1 MIQKRVLSNFIS
13 KYHLNGLIEK
23 VQWTSDTNVKMGF
36 VNDSKTLLGY
46 VTLKDINFPKGKL
59 GIFDTG
65 KLNKMLNILDG
76 ELLIDVKKTNGIP
89 AKLNLE
95 DTNYSISCNL
105 ADPSVIPSLPQPTIP
120 PTPASK
126 FEITQ
131 EFITRF
137 IKSKGALNEVEAFT
151 IETDEGFNGNE
162 LVFTL
167 GADTESNQIKFSVN
181 VDNDDYLSKSP
192 FNADLMKEI
201 LKANRTCFSGE
212 FFVYSEGLLAVK
224 FIEDNIESKY
234 YLIRNQK

>member
-1 MIQKRVLSNFIS
+1 MIQKRILSNFIS

-23 VQWTSDTNVKMGF
+23 VQWTSDTDVKMGF

-59 GIFDTG
+59 GIFNTG

-105 ADPSVIPSLPQPTIP
+105 ADPLIIPTLPPVTVP

-131 EFITRF
+131 EFINRF
-137 IKSKGALNEVEAFT
+137 IKSKDALSEVEAFT
-151 IETDEGFNGNE
+151 MQTDEGFNGNE

-167 GADTESNQIKFSVN
+167 GDESDSNQIKFSVN
-181 VDNDDYLSKSP
+181 VDNDDFLPKSP

-201 LKANRTCFSGE
+201 LKANRTCLSGE

-224 FIEDNIESKY
+224 FVEDNIESKY

>member
-23 VQWTSDTNVKMGF
+23 VQWTSDTDVKMGF

-137 IKSKGALNEVEAFT
+137 IKSKDALNEIEAFT
-151 IETDEGFNGNE
+151 VETDEGFNDNE

-167 GADTESNQIKFSVN
+167 GAETESNQIKFSVN

-201 LKANRTCFSGE
+201 LKANRTCLSGE

-224 FIEDNIESKY
+224 FVEDNIESKY

>member
-1 MIQKRVLSNFIS
+1 
-13 KYHLNGLIEK
+13 
-23 VQWTSDTNVKMGF
+23 
-36 VNDSKTLLGY
+36 
-46 VTLKDINFPKGKL
+46 
-59 GIFDTG
+59 
-65 KLNKMLNILDG
+65 MLNILDG
-76 ELLIDVKKTNGIP
+76 ELLIDIKKTNGIP

-137 IKSKGALNEVEAFT
+137 IKSKDALNEIEAFT
-151 IETDEGFNGNE
+151 VETDEGFNGNE

-167 GADTESNQIKFSVN
+167 GAETESNQIKFSVN
-181 VDNDDYLSKSP
+181 VDNDNYLSKSP

-201 LKANRTCFSGE
+201 LKANRTCLSGE
-212 FFVYSEGLLAVK
+212 FFVYSEGLLAMK

>member
-1 MIQKRVLSNFIS
+1 MIQKRILSNFIS

-23 VQWTSDTNVKMGF
+23 VQWSSDNGIKMGF
-36 VNDSKTLLGY
+36 VNNSKTLLGF
-46 VTLKDINFPKGKL
+46 VTLKDIEFPSGKL

-89 AKLNLE
+89 AKLNME

-126 FEITQ
+126 FDITQ
-131 EFITRF
+131 EFINRF
-137 IKSKGALNEVEAFT
+137 IKSKDALNEVEAFT
-151 IETDEGFNGNE
+151 VETSEGFNGNE

-167 GADTESNQIKFSVN
+167 GAETESNQIRFSVG
-181 VDNDDYLSKSP
+181 VDNDDFLPKSP
-192 FNADLMKEI
+192 FNADLIKEI
-201 LKANRTCFSGE
+201 LKCNKACLSGE
-212 FFVYSEGLLAVK
+212 FFVYSEGLLMMK
-224 FIEDNIESKY
+224 FVEDNIESKY

>member
-23 VQWTSDTNVKMGF
+23 VQWNSDNDIKMGF
-36 VNDSKTLLGY
+36 VNDSKTLLGF
-46 VTLKDINFPKGKL
+46 VTLKDIEFPKGKL

-89 AKLNLE
+89 SKLNLE
-95 DTNYSISCNL
+95 DTNYSISSNL

-126 FEITQ
+126 FDITQ
-131 EFITRF
+131 EFINRF
-137 IKSKGALNEVEAFT
+137 IKSKDALSEVEAF
-151 IETDEGFNGNE
+151 IVETSEGFNGNE

-167 GADTESNQIKFSVN
+167 GAETESNQIRFSVG
-181 VDNDDYLSKSP
+181 VDNDDFLPKSP

-201 LKANRTCFSGE
+201 LKCNKACLSGE
-212 FFVYSEGLLAVK
+212 FFVYSEGLLMMK
-224 FIEDNIESKY
+224 FVEDNIESKY

>member
-1 MIQKRVLSNFIS
+1 MIQKKVLSNFIS

-23 VQWTSDTNVKMGF
+23 VQWTSDTDVKMGF

-76 ELLIDVKKTNGIP
+76 ELLIDIKKTNGIP

-137 IKSKGALNEVEAFT
+137 IKSKDALNEVEAFN

-181 VDNDDYLSKSP
+181 VDNDDYLPKSP

-201 LKANRTCFSGE
+201 LKANRTCLSGE

-224 FIEDNIESKY
+224 FVEDNIESKY

>member
-23 VQWTSDTNVKMGF
+23 VQWTSDTDVKMGF

-137 IKSKGALNEVEAFT
+137 IKSKDALNEVEAFT
-151 IETDEGFNGNE
+151 VETDEGFNGNE
-162 LVFTL
+162 LVFIL
-167 GADTESNQIKFSVN
+167 GAETESNQIKFSVN
-181 VDNDDYLSKSP
+181 VDNDDYLPKSP

-201 LKANRTCFSGE
+201 LKANRTCLSGE

-224 FIEDNIESKY
+224 FIEDYIESKY

>member
-1 MIQKRVLSNFIS
+1 MIQKRILSNFIS
-13 KYHLNGLIEK
+13 KYYLNGLIEK
-23 VQWTSDTNVKMGF
+23 VQWTSDTDVKMGF

-76 ELLIDVKKTNGIP
+76 ELLVDVNKN
-89 AKLNLE
+89 KLFLE

-137 IKSKGALNEVEAFT
+137 IKSKDALNEVEAFT

-167 GADTESNQIKFSVN
+167 GAETESNQIKFSVN
-181 VDNDDYLSKSP
+181 IDNDDYLSKSP

-201 LKANRTCFSGE
+201 LKANRTCLSGE
-212 FFVYSEGLLAVK
+212 FFVYSEGLLAIK
-224 FIEDNIESKY
+224 FVEDNIESKY

>member
-23 VQWTSDTNVKMGF
+23 VQWSSDNGIKMGF
-36 VNDSKTLLGY
+36 VNNSKTLLGF
-46 VTLKDINFPKGKL
+46 VTLKDIDFPSGKL

-89 AKLNLE
+89 AKLNME

-126 FEITQ
+126 FDITQ
-131 EFITRF
+131 EFINRF
-137 IKSKGALNEVEAFT
+137 IKSKDALNEVEAFT
-151 IETDEGFNGNE
+151 VETSEGFNGNE

-167 GADTESNQIKFSVN
+167 GAETESNQIRFSVG
-181 VDNDDYLSKSP
+181 VDNDDFLPKSP
-192 FNADLMKEI
+192 FNADLIKEI
-201 LKANRTCFSGE
+201 LKCNKACLSGE
-212 FFVYSEGLLAVK
+212 FFVYSEGLLMMK
-224 FIEDNIESKY
+224 FVEDNIESKY

>member
-1 MIQKRVLSNFIS
+1 MIQKRILSNFIS

-23 VQWTSDTNVKMGF
+23 VQWTSDTDVKMGF

-76 ELLIDVKKTNGIP
+76 ELLIDIKKTNGIP

-137 IKSKGALNEVEAFT
+137 IKSKDALNEVEVFT

-162 LVFTL
+162 LIFTL

-192 FNADLMKEI
+192 FNADLIKEI
-201 LKANRTCFSGE
+201 LKANRTCLSGE
-212 FFVYSEGLLAVK
+212 FFVYSEGLLAMK

>member
-23 VQWTSDTNVKMGF
+23 VQWTSDTDVKMGF

-76 ELLIDVKKTNGIP
+76 ELLIDIKKTNGIP

-137 IKSKGALNEVEAFT
+137 IKSKDALNEVEAFT
-151 IETDEGFNGNE
+151 VETDEGFNGNE

-167 GADTESNQIKFSVN
+167 GAETESNQIKFSVN

-201 LKANRTCFSGE
+201 LKANRTCLSGE
-212 FFVYSEGLLAVK
+212 FFVYSEGLLAIK

>member
-23 VQWTSDTNVKMGF
+23 VQWNSDESIKMGF

-76 ELLIDVKKTNGIP
+76 ELLIDVKKTNGVPSKI
-89 AKLNLE
+89 NLE

-105 ADPSVIPSLPQPTIP
+105 ADPSIIPSLPQPTIP
-120 PTPASK
+120 TEHASK

-131 EFITRF
+131 EFINRF
-137 IKSKGALNEVEAFT
+137 IKSKDALSEVESFT

-167 GADTESNQIKFSVN
+167 GAETESNQIRFSVN
-181 VDNDDYLSKSP
+181 VDNDDFLPKSP
-192 FNADLMKEI
+192 YNADLFKEI
-201 LKANRTCFSGE
+201 LKANKTCLSGE
-212 FFVYSEGLLAVK
+212 FFVYSEGLLMVK
-224 FIEDNIESKY
+224 FVEDNIESKY

>member
-23 VQWTSDTNVKMGF
+23 VQWTSDTDVKMGF

-76 ELLIDVKKTNGIP
+76 ELLIDIKKTNGIP

-137 IKSKGALNEVEAFT
+137 IKSKDALNEVEAFT
-151 IETDEGFNGNE
+151 VETDEGFNGNE
-162 LVFTL
+162 LVFIL
-167 GADTESNQIKFSVN
+167 GAETESNQIKFSVN
-181 VDNDDYLSKSP
+181 VDNEDYLPKSP

-201 LKANRTCFSGE
+201 LKANRTCLSGE
-212 FFVYSEGLLAVK
+212 FFVYSEGLLAMK

>member
-23 VQWTSDTNVKMGF
+23 VQWTSDTDVKMGF

-46 VTLKDINFPKGKL
+46 VTLKNINFPKGKF
-59 GIFDTG
+59 GVFNTG

-76 ELLIDVKKTNGIP
+76 ELLIDIKKTNGIP

-120 PTPASK
+120 SNPASK

-137 IKSKGALNEVEAFT
+137 IKSKDALNEVEAFT

-167 GADTESNQIKFSVN
+167 GAETESNQIKFSVN

-201 LKANRTCFSGE
+201 LKANKTCLSGE
-212 FFVYSEGLLAVK
+212 FFVYSEGLLAIK
-224 FIEDNIESKY
+224 FVEDNIESKY

>member
-23 VQWTSDTNVKMGF
+23 VQWNSDNGIKMGF

-46 VTLKDINFPKGKL
+46 ATIKDIDFPKGKL

-76 ELLIDVKKTNGIP
+76 ELLIDVAKTNGIP
-89 AKLNLE
+89 SKLNLE

-105 ADPSVIPSLPQPTIP
+105 ADPSIIPTLPQPTIP

-131 EFITRF
+131 EFINRF
-137 IKSKGALNEVEAFT
+137 IKSKDA
-151 IETDEGFNGNE
+151 
-162 LVFTL
+162 
-167 GADTESNQIKFSVN
+167 
-181 VDNDDYLSKSP
+181 
-192 FNADLMKEI
+192 
-201 LKANRTCFSGE
+201 
-212 FFVYSEGLLAVK
+212 
-224 FIEDNIESKY
+224 
-234 YLIRNQK
+234 

>member
-1 MIQKRVLSNFIS
+1 MIQKKVLSNFIS

-23 VQWTSDTNVKMGF
+23 VQWTSDSDVKMGF

-59 GIFDTG
+59 AIFDTG

-137 IKSKGALNEVEAFT
+137 IKSKDALNEVDAFT
-151 IETDEGFNGNE
+151 VERDEGVNGNE

-167 GADTESNQIKFSVN
+167 GAETESNQIKFSVN
-181 VDNDDYLSKSP
+181 IDNDDYLSKSP

-201 LKANRTCFSGE
+201 LKANRTCLSG
-212 FFVYSEGLLAVK
+212 
-224 FIEDNIESKY
+224 
-234 YLIRNQK
+234 

>member
-23 VQWTSDTNVKMGF
+23 VQWTSDTDVKMGF

-76 ELLIDVKKTNGIP
+76 ELLIDIKKTNGIP
-89 AKLNLE
+89 AKINLE

-120 PTPASK
+120 SIPASK

-137 IKSKGALNEVEAFT
+137 IKSKDALNEVEAFT

-167 GADTESNQIKFSVN
+167 GAETESNQIKFSVN
-181 VDNDDYLSKSP
+181 VDNEDYLSKSP

-201 LKANRTCFSGE
+201 LKANRTCLSGE
-212 FFVYSEGLLAVK
+212 FFVYSEGLLAMK

>member
-23 VQWTSDTNVKMGF
+23 VQWTSDTDVKMGF

-76 ELLIDVKKTNGIP
+76 ELLIDIKKTNGIP

-131 EFITRF
+131 EFINRF
-137 IKSKGALNEVEAFT
+137 IRYFTFTFIPKIRFHKMSYYNKLKQIITYLNFLFGIYIWILIIYAFFRYTDLIKSSPL
-151 IETDEGFNGNE
+151 GNF
-162 LVFTL
+162 L
-167 GADTESNQIKFSVN
+167 
-181 VDNDDYLSKSP
+181 
-192 FNADLMKEI
+192 LMP
-201 LKANRTCFSGE
+201 LKMIISIF
-212 FFVYSEGLLAVK
+212 
-224 FIEDNIESKY
+224 
-234 YLIRNQK
+234 

>member
-1 MIQKRVLSNFIS
+1 MIQKRILSNFIS

-23 VQWTSDTNVKMGF
+23 VQWSSDNGIKMGF
-36 VNDSKTLLGY
+36 VNNSKTLLGF
-46 VTLKDINFPKGKL
+46 VTLKDIDFPSGKL

-89 AKLNLE
+89 AKLNME

-126 FEITQ
+126 FDITQ
-131 EFITRF
+131 EFINRF
-137 IKSKGALNEVEAFT
+137 IKSKDALNEVEAFT
-151 IETDEGFNGNE
+151 VETSEGFNGNE

-167 GADTESNQIKFSVN
+167 GAETESNQIRFSVG
-181 VDNDDYLSKSP
+181 VDNDDFLPKSP
-192 FNADLMKEI
+192 FNADLIKEI
-201 LKANRTCFSGE
+201 LKCNKACLSGE
-212 FFVYSEGLLAVK
+212 FFVYSEGLLMMK
-224 FIEDNIESKY
+224 FVEDNIESKY